1 MLASVLGQSLAWTEE
16 AQTRPAARTMPAMTR
31 AGRGTRVQLRS
42 VAKAFGG
49 RAVLNG
55 FDLDIAP
62 GSFVSVVGRSGEG
75 KSTLL
80 RLLAGLATP
89 DAGNVLLDGNPVA
102 GLSPDMTVM
111 FQDARLLPWQ
121 SVLGNVG
128 IARGPDWQRRALAAL
143 ANVGLAERAGDWPA
157 VLSGGQKQRV
167 ALARAL
173 VRQPGLLLLDEP
185 LGALDALTR
194 GDMQRLIER
203 MWRQAGFTAV
213 LVTHDV
219 AEAVALSDRVLVLR
233 AGRVALDLSV
243 DLPRP
248 RPRASA
254 EAAALEATI
263 LDALL
268 G

>member
-1 MLASVLGQSLAWTEE
+1 MLATVLGQSLTWPDD
-16 AQTRPAARTMPAMTR
+16 TRPAAVARALPAPS
-31 AGRGTRVQLRS
+31 RS
-42 VAKAFGG
+42 GGVPVALHGVAKSFGG
-49 RAVLNG
+49 RVVLA
-55 FDLDIAP
+55 DLDLAVAP

-80 RLLAGLATP
+80 RLLAGLERP
-89 DAGNVLLDGNPVA
+89 DAGAVCLDGAPVA
-102 GLSPDMTVM
+102 GLSPDVTMM

-128 IARGPDWQRRALAAL
+128 VARGPDWRRQALSALAA
-143 ANVGLAERAGDWPA
+143 VGLAERAGEWPA

-173 VRQPGLLLLDEP
+173 VCRPGLLLLDEP

-194 GDMQRLIER
+194 GEMQRLIER
-203 MWRQAGFTAV
+203 IWRQAGFTAV

-233 AGRVALDLSV
+233 GGRVTLDLPV
-243 DLPRP
+243 ELPRP

-254 EAAALEATI
+254 DAATLEATV
-263 LDALL
+263 LEALL
-268 G
+268 A